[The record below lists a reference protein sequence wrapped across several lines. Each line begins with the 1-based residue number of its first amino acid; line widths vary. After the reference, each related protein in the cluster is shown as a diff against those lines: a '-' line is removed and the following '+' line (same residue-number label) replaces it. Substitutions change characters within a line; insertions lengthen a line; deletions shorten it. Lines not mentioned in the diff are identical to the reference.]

1 MKTGKDDERR
11 GEGRARSVERSG
23 GGRLSNDSHPSRG
36 KSPPAGPL
44 DIKLFNIGRIVRF
57 DAFPADFSSDIKF
70 GF

>member
-1 MKTGKDDERR
+1 MERMKKEGGWREEGKV
-11 GEGRARSVERSG
+11 GRANG